1 MKEFIRIK
9 LFTLA
14 LFTSCFCGIAANAQ
28 VATFDEMKLQ
38 LNDKSLPIINMVV
51 EIGKVSKPEYTDA
64 TIEIADPQMRTDN
77 GCVVTA
83 FRCKVKYRG
92 NSSLAY
98 EKKSFAV
105 KLLDENGKK
114 LDANMF
120 GIREDDA
127 WILNAMAIDRLRMRD
142 RVNFDIWNEIS
153 NTPYSTDYECRN
165 GTKGLFVELFVN
177 GEYHGLYC
185 FTDKINRKLLNV
197 KKPDTDN
204 NGNPVIRGVMYK
216 SDGWCDATTL
226 WGYNEESMEGASWN
240 KWKLD
245 YPDDYPCTEAYS
257 PLKEFIDYCSK
268 STDEEFRNGIDNRF
282 YWDNFVDYH
291 TFLFALGIRDALFNN
306 SYLSITNIK
315 KGRCFMVTPWDLD
328 TSLGGDWDG
337 KYHSDVADPNDYLSN
352 RLFNRLWHNN
362 VKKYK
367 ETMAN
372 RWWNLYKTKLSE
384 DAFSA
389 RLDAYANAFIDSGAW
404 QREYDRWNGNPV
416 ELQQDLMKE
425 VEYVKDWYHRNCE
438 FLRNNVFH
446 DLITDGIECVRTNY
460 CNDGDAY
467 NVMGQKVD
475 DSYKGFVIKGGQ
487 KIIRR

>member
-153 NTPYSTDYECRN
+153 NTPYSTDY
-165 GTKGLFVELFVN
+165 
-177 GEYHGLYC
+177 
-185 FTDKINRKLLNV
+185 
-197 KKPDTDN
+197 
-204 NGNPVIRGVMYK
+204 
-216 SDGWCDATTL
+216 
-226 WGYNEESMEGASWN
+226 
-240 KWKLD
+240 
-245 YPDDYPCTEAYS
+245 
-257 PLKEFIDYCSK
+257 
-268 STDEEFRNGIDNRF
+268 
-282 YWDNFVDYH
+282 
-291 TFLFALGIRDALFNN
+291 
-306 SYLSITNIK
+306 
-315 KGRCFMVTPWDLD
+315 
-328 TSLGGDWDG
+328 
-337 KYHSDVADPNDYLSN
+337 
-352 RLFNRLWHNN
+352 
-362 VKKYK
+362 
-367 ETMAN
+367 
-372 RWWNLYKTKLSE
+372 
-384 DAFSA
+384 
-389 RLDAYANAFIDSGAW
+389 
-404 QREYDRWNGNPV
+404 
-416 ELQQDLMKE
+416 
-425 VEYVKDWYHRNCE
+425 
-438 FLRNNVFH
+438 
-446 DLITDGIECVRTNY
+446 
-460 CNDGDAY
+460 
-467 NVMGQKVD
+467 
-475 DSYKGFVIKGGQ
+475 
-487 KIIRR
+487 